1 VAEQAKGSRGGVL
14 VFLEQKQKDANKSK
28 AVIISEPIVIPII
41 VPVVNGCL
49 QFTMLQQVSELWYLQ

>member
-41 VPVVNGCL
+41 DPVVNGRL